1 MTPQRQ
7 TVAPNRHPELKDI
20 FRQDEGKYLTDQEL
34 ARLVAVYPNLAPQ
47 AEAAK
52 DVRSKETGIIG
63 RAVKDTFAIYPYEKH
78 HDHATAKA
86 VRDGRYVLAYGTMAM
101 LIGDVRWYEDK
112 FLIWT
117 KTILQAFEFPDMPKG
132 ADPASFGIDPAMA
145 AKLKEF
151 EAKAKSIY
159 HMYWFVKEE
168 CRKEL
173 QPAHFQLMTPYL
185 DVAMNV
191 LSEKY

>member
-7 TVAPNRHPELKDI
+7 TVPPFRHPELKDI
-20 FRQDEGKYLTDQEL
+20 FKQAEGKYLTDPEL
-34 ARLVAVYPNLAPQ
+34 AKLVSIYPHLAVH

-52 DVRSKETGIIG
+52 EVRGKETGFIG
-63 RAVKDTFAIYPYEKH
+63 RAVKDTFVIYPYEKH

-101 LIGDVRWYEDK
+101 LLEDIRWYEDK

-117 KTILQAFEFPDMPKG
+117 KTILQSFEFPDMPKG
-132 ADPASFGIDPAMA
+132 TDASSFGIDPAMA

>member
-7 TVAPNRHPELKDI
+7 TVLPHRHPELKDI
-20 FRQDEGKYLTDQEL
+20 FRQAEGKYLTDQEL
-34 ARLVAVYPNLAPQ
+34 AKLVSVFPHLAAQ
-47 AEAAK
+47 AEASK

-78 HDHATAKA
+78 HEHATAKA
-86 VRDGRYVLAYGTMAM
+86 VRDGRYVLAYGTMGM

-132 ADPASFGIDPAMA
+132 ADPASLNIDAAMA

-159 HMYWFVKEE
+159 HMYWFVKEG

-185 DVAMNV
+185 DAAMNV